1 MITVSHISGK
11 FTCKSFRTMY
21 LFTLFFHNNFS
32 KEKGLRMFNYNDNK
46 NYIYNDASYHY
57 NKSNQNGKKS
67 PIEDDEIEIVGTR
80 PVLDRNFS

>member
-1 MITVSHISGK
+1 MS
-11 FTCKSFRTMY
+11 
-21 LFTLFFHNNFS
+21 
-32 KEKGLRMFNYNDNK
+32 NYNDNK